1 MSSMEDIFVG
11 KYAFYKITNNTNG
24 WKFYVFVIFQLKI
37 LYKSLFVVTF
47 VRVRKLL
54 LVKLNL

>member
-1 MSSMEDIFVG
+1 MVG
-11 KYAFYKITNNTNG
+11 SFMLFG
-24 WKFYVFVIFQLKI
+24 IFQLKI